1 MSSLQLK
8 IMKACY
14 EAYRTPTMQE
24 CEVLGEEIGLPKR
37 VIQVWFQ
44 NARAKEKKAKLQGA
58 AVGGAGGS
66 SESPLAAQRTDCPY
80 CDVKYDFYVSCR
92 GHLFSRQHLAKLK
105 EAVRAQLK
113 SESKCY
119 DLAPAPEAPPAPKAP
134 PTTAP
139 ASVPLGA
146 APALPRLAPVLLSG
160 PALAQPPLGSL
171 APFSSGPAASSGLLG
186 LATSVL
192 PATTVVQ
199 TAGPGCPL
207 PQRPVPD
214 QTKPS
219 PAGTTDSAPGPPPE
233 PSGDKVS
240 GERKPVAAPTNSSAD
255 ALKNLKALKA
265 TVPALLGGQ
274 FLPFPLPPAGGATP
288 PAVFGPQLPG
298 AYFQQLYG
306 MKKGLF
312 PMNPVIPQTLIGL
325 LPNALLQPPPQA
337 PEPTATAPPKPP
349 ELPAPR
355 EGEAGEADELLTG
368 SPGISTVDVTHRYLC
383 RQCKMAFDGEA
394 PATAHQRSFCFF
406 GRGSGGSVPPPLRV
420 PVCTYHCLAC
430 EVLLSGREALASHL
444 RSSAHR
450 RKAAPPPGGPPGT
463 ATNAATAATAAVA
476 FAKEEA
482 RLPHTDSN
490 PKTTTTS
497 TLLAL

>member
-1 MSSLQLK
+1 M
-8 IMKACY
+8 
-14 EAYRTPTMQE
+14 
-24 CEVLGEEIGLPKR
+24 
-37 VIQVWFQ
+37 
-44 NARAKEKKAKLQGA
+44 
-58 AVGGAGGS
+58 AV
-66 SESPLAAQRTDCPY
+66 
-80 CDVKYDFYVSCR
+80 
-92 GHLFSRQHLAKLK
+92 
-105 EAVRAQLK
+105 
-113 SESKCY
+113 
-119 DLAPAPEAPPAPKAP
+119 PAN
-134 PTTAP
+134 
-139 ASVPLGA
+139 
-146 APALPRLAPVLLSG
+146 
-160 PALAQPPLGSL
+160 
-171 APFSSGPAASSGLLG
+171 
-186 LATSVL
+186 
-192 PATTVVQ
+192 
-199 TAGPGCPL
+199 
-207 PQRPVPD
+207 
-214 QTKPS
+214 PS
-219 PAGTTDSAPGPPPE
+219 T
-233 PSGDKVS
+233 
-240 GERKPVAAPTNSSAD
+240 D

-288 PAVFGPQLPG
+288 PAVFGPQLQG

-325 LPNALLQPPPQA
+325 LPNALLQPLPQP

-349 ELPAPR
+349 ELPAPG

-368 SPGISTVDVTHRYLC
+368 SAGISTVDVTHRYLC

-406 GRGSGGSVPPPLRV
+406 GRGSGGCVPPPLRV
-420 PVCTYHCLAC
+420 PICTYHCLAC

-450 RKAAPPPGGPPGT
+450 RKAAPPPGGPPIT
-463 ATNAATAATAAVA
+463 VTKAATATTAGAVA

>member
-1 MSSLQLK
+1 M
-8 IMKACY
+8 
-14 EAYRTPTMQE
+14 
-24 CEVLGEEIGLPKR
+24 
-37 VIQVWFQ
+37 
-44 NARAKEKKAKLQGA
+44 
-58 AVGGAGGS
+58 
-66 SESPLAAQRTDCPY
+66 
-80 CDVKYDFYVSCR
+80 
-92 GHLFSRQHLAKLK
+92 
-105 EAVRAQLK
+105 
-113 SESKCY
+113 
-119 DLAPAPEAPPAPKAP
+119 
-134 PTTAP
+134 
-139 ASVPLGA
+139 
-146 APALPRLAPVLLSG
+146 
-160 PALAQPPLGSL
+160 
-171 APFSSGPAASSGLLG
+171 
-186 LATSVL
+186 
-192 PATTVVQ
+192 VQ

-207 PQRPVPD
+207 PQRPVPE
-214 QTKPS
+214 QTNTS
-219 PAGTTDSAPGPPPE
+219 TAGTIDPAPGPPTE

-240 GERKPVAAPTNSSAD
+240 GERKPVAAPTNSSTD

-288 PAVFGPQLPG
+288 PAVFGPQLQG

-325 LPNALLQPPPQA
+325 LPNALLQPPPQ
-337 PEPTATAPPKPP
+337 PHEPTATAPPKPP
-349 ELPAPR
+349 ELAAPG
-355 EGEAGEADELLTG
+355 EGEPGEADELLSG
-368 SPGISTVDVTHRYLC
+368 STGISTVDVTHRYLC

-420 PVCTYHCLAC
+420 PICTYHCLAC
-430 EVLLSGREALASHL
+430 EVLLSGHEALASHL

-450 RKAAPPPGGPPGT
+450 RKAAPPPGGPPIT
-463 ATNAATAATAAVA
+463 VTNATTAATAAVA

>member
-58 AVGGAGGS
+58 APAGSGGGS
-66 SESPLAAQRTDCPY
+66 EGPSAAQRTDCPY

-119 DLAPAPEAPPAPKAP
+119 DLAPAPETPLAPKGPPA
-134 PTTAP
+134 TTP

-146 APALPRLAPVLLSG
+146 SPTLPRLAPVLLPG
-160 PALAQPPLGSL
+160 PTLAQPPLGSI
-171 APFSSGPAASSGLLG
+171 ASFNSGPAASSGLLG

-199 TAGPGCPL
+199 TAGPGRPL
-207 PQRPVPD
+207 PQRPVSN
-214 QTKPS
+214 QTNSSTDPS
-219 PAGTTDSAPGPPPE
+219 PGPATE

-240 GERKPVAAPTNSSAD
+240 GERKPVATLTNSSTD

-274 FLPFPLPPAGGATP
+274 FLPFPLPPAGGAAP
-288 PAVFGPQLPG
+288 PAVFGPQLQG
-298 AYFQQLYG
+298 SYFQQLYG

-325 LPNALLQPPPQA
+325 LPNALLQQPPQA

-349 ELPAPR
+349 ELPAPG
-355 EGEAGEADELLTG
+355 EGESSEADELLTG
-368 SPGISTVDVTHRYLC
+368 SAGISTVDVTHRYLC

-406 GRGSGGSVPPPLRV
+406 GRGSGGSMPAPLRV
-420 PVCTYHCLAC
+420 PICTYHCLAC

-450 RKAAPPPGGPPGT
+450 RKAAPPPGGPPIT
-463 ATNAATAATAAVA
+463 VTNSATAVPAAVA

-482 RLPHTDSN
+482 RLPHTDPN
-490 PKTTTTS
+490 PQTTTTS

>member
-1 MSSLQLK
+1 MQWEV
-8 IMKACY
+8 ACG
-14 EAYRTPTMQE
+14 Q
-24 CEVLGEEIGLPKR
+24 KD
-37 VIQVWFQ
+37 
-44 NARAKEKKAKLQGA
+44 
-58 AVGGAGGS
+58 AGGS
-66 SESPLAAQRTDCPY
+66 WRCLILHH
-80 CDVKYDFYVSCR
+80 FFIF
-92 GHLFSRQHLAKLK
+92 L
-105 EAVRAQLK
+105 
-113 SESKCY
+113 
-119 DLAPAPEAPPAPKAP
+119 
-134 PTTAP
+134 
-139 ASVPLGA
+139 
-146 APALPRLAPVLLSG
+146 
-160 PALAQPPLGSL
+160 
-171 APFSSGPAASSGLLG
+171 GPAASSGLLG

-192 PATTVVQ
+192 PAPTVVQ
-199 TAGPGCPL
+199 TAGPGRL
-207 PQRPVPD
+207 FPQTPGPD
-214 QTKPS
+214 QTNTS
-219 PAGTTDSAPGPPPE
+219 TAGTTDPVLGPPSE

-240 GERKPVAAPTNSSAD
+240 GERKPAVAPANPTD

-274 FLPFPLPPAGGATP
+274 FLPFPLPPAGGAAP
-288 PAVFGPQLPG
+288 PTVFGPQLQG

-337 PEPTATAPPKPP
+337 PEPTASAPPKPP
-349 ELPAPR
+349 ELPAPG
-355 EGEAGEADELLTG
+355 EGEAGEADELLSG

-406 GRGSGGSVPPPLRV
+406 GRGGGPMPPPLRV
-420 PVCTYHCLAC
+420 PICTYHCLAC

-450 RKAAPPPGGPPGT
+450 RKAAPTPGAPPT
-463 ATNAATAATAAVA
+463 TVTNATTAAATAAVA

-482 RLPHTDSN
+482 RLPHTDSS

>member
-1 MSSLQLK
+1 M
-8 IMKACY
+8 
-14 EAYRTPTMQE
+14 
-24 CEVLGEEIGLPKR
+24 
-37 VIQVWFQ
+37 
-44 NARAKEKKAKLQGA
+44 
-58 AVGGAGGS
+58 
-66 SESPLAAQRTDCPY
+66 
-80 CDVKYDFYVSCR
+80 
-92 GHLFSRQHLAKLK
+92 
-105 EAVRAQLK
+105 
-113 SESKCY
+113 
-119 DLAPAPEAPPAPKAP
+119 
-134 PTTAP
+134 
-139 ASVPLGA
+139 
-146 APALPRLAPVLLSG
+146 
-160 PALAQPPLGSL
+160 
-171 APFSSGPAASSGLLG
+171 
-186 LATSVL
+186 
-192 PATTVVQ
+192 VQ

-207 PQRPVPD
+207 PQRSVPD
-214 QTKPS
+214 QINTS
-219 PAGTTDSAPGPPPE
+219 TAGTADPAPGPPTE

-240 GERKPVAAPTNSSAD
+240 GERKPIAAPTSSSTD

-288 PAVFGPQLPG
+288 PAVFGPQLQG

-325 LPNALLQPPPQA
+325 LPNALLQPPPQP

-349 ELPAPR
+349 DLPAPG
-355 EGEAGEADELLTG
+355 EGETGEADELLTG

-394 PATAHQRSFCFF
+394 PAIAHQRSFCFF
-406 GRGSGGSVPPPLRV
+406 GRGSGGSMPPPLRV
-420 PVCTYHCLAC
+420 PICTYHCLAC

-450 RKAAPPPGGPPGT
+450 RKAAPPPGGPPIVV
-463 ATNAATAATAAVA
+463 TNATTAATAAVA

-497 TLLAL
+497 TLVAL

>member
-1 MSSLQLK
+1 MANHS
-8 IMKACY
+8 
-14 EAYRTPTMQE
+14 T
-24 CEVLGEEIGLPKR
+24 
-37 VIQVWFQ
+37 
-44 NARAKEKKAKLQGA
+44 
-58 AVGGAGGS
+58 
-66 SESPLAAQRTDCPY
+66 
-80 CDVKYDFYVSCR
+80 
-92 GHLFSRQHLAKLK
+92 
-105 EAVRAQLK
+105 
-113 SESKCY
+113 
-119 DLAPAPEAPPAPKAP
+119 
-134 PTTAP
+134 
-139 ASVPLGA
+139 
-146 APALPRLAPVLLSG
+146 LLIF
-160 PALAQPPLGSL
+160 L
-171 APFSSGPAASSGLLG
+171 GPAASSGLLG

-207 PQRPVPD
+207 PQRPMPD
-214 QTKPS
+214 QTNTT
-219 PAGTTDSAPGPPPE
+219 AGASDPAPGLPTE

-240 GERKPVAAPTNSSAD
+240 GERKPVAAHTSSSTD

-288 PAVFGPQLPG
+288 PAVFSPQLQG

-325 LPNALLQPPPQA
+325 LPNALLQPPPQP
-337 PEPTATAPPKPP
+337 PEPMATAPPKPP
-349 ELPAPR
+349 ELPAPG

-368 SPGISTVDVTHRYLC
+368 STGISTVDVTHRYLC

-394 PATAHQRSFCFF
+394 SATAHQRSFCFF

-420 PVCTYHCLAC
+420 PICTYHCLAC

-450 RKAAPPPGGPPGT
+450 RKAAPPPGGPPVT
-463 ATNAATAATAAVA
+463 ATNATTAATAAVA

>member
-1 MSSLQLK
+1 M
-8 IMKACY
+8 
-14 EAYRTPTMQE
+14 
-24 CEVLGEEIGLPKR
+24 
-37 VIQVWFQ
+37 
-44 NARAKEKKAKLQGA
+44 
-58 AVGGAGGS
+58 
-66 SESPLAAQRTDCPY
+66 
-80 CDVKYDFYVSCR
+80 
-92 GHLFSRQHLAKLK
+92 
-105 EAVRAQLK
+105 
-113 SESKCY
+113 
-119 DLAPAPEAPPAPKAP
+119 
-134 PTTAP
+134 
-139 ASVPLGA
+139 
-146 APALPRLAPVLLSG
+146 
-160 PALAQPPLGSL
+160 
-171 APFSSGPAASSGLLG
+171 
-186 LATSVL
+186 
-192 PATTVVQ
+192 VQ

-207 PQRPVPD
+207 PQRPTPD
-214 QTKPS
+214 HTNTS
-219 PAGTTDSAPGPPPE
+219 TVGTTDPAPGPPTE

-240 GERKPVAAPTNSSAD
+240 GERKPAAAPANSSTD

-274 FLPFPLPPAGGATP
+274 FLPFPLPSAGGATP
-288 PAVFGPQLPG
+288 PAVFGPQLQG

-325 LPNALLQPPPQA
+325 LPNTLLQPPPQA
-337 PEPTATAPPKPP
+337 PEPIATAPPKPP
-349 ELPAPR
+349 ELPAPG

-368 SPGISTVDVTHRYLC
+368 STGISTVDVTHRYLC

-394 PATAHQRSFCFF
+394 LATAHQRSFCFF
-406 GRGSGGSVPPPLRV
+406 GRGSGGSMPLPLRV
-420 PVCTYHCLAC
+420 PICTYHCLAC

>member
-1 MSSLQLK
+1 M
-8 IMKACY
+8 
-14 EAYRTPTMQE
+14 
-24 CEVLGEEIGLPKR
+24 
-37 VIQVWFQ
+37 
-44 NARAKEKKAKLQGA
+44 
-58 AVGGAGGS
+58 
-66 SESPLAAQRTDCPY
+66 
-80 CDVKYDFYVSCR
+80 
-92 GHLFSRQHLAKLK
+92 
-105 EAVRAQLK
+105 
-113 SESKCY
+113 
-119 DLAPAPEAPPAPKAP
+119 
-134 PTTAP
+134 
-139 ASVPLGA
+139 
-146 APALPRLAPVLLSG
+146 
-160 PALAQPPLGSL
+160 
-171 APFSSGPAASSGLLG
+171 
-186 LATSVL
+186 
-192 PATTVVQ
+192 VQ
-199 TAGPGCPL
+199 TTSPGCPL

-337 PEPTATAPPKPP
+337 HEPTATAPLKPP
-349 ELPAPR
+349 ELPASR

-394 PATAHQRSFCFF
+394 LATAHQRSFCFF
-406 GRGSGGSVPPPLRV
+406 GRGSGGSMPAPLRV

-482 RLPHTDSN
+482 RLLNSQLEAQGVLPTHLQAN
-490 PKTTTTS
+490 Y
-497 TLLAL
+497 LGGFH

>member
-1 MSSLQLK
+1 
-8 IMKACY
+8 
-14 EAYRTPTMQE
+14 
-24 CEVLGEEIGLPKR
+24 
-37 VIQVWFQ
+37 
-44 NARAKEKKAKLQGA
+44 
-58 AVGGAGGS
+58 
-66 SESPLAAQRTDCPY
+66 
-80 CDVKYDFYVSCR
+80 
-92 GHLFSRQHLAKLK
+92 
-105 EAVRAQLK
+105 
-113 SESKCY
+113 
-119 DLAPAPEAPPAPKAP
+119 
-134 PTTAP
+134 
-139 ASVPLGA
+139 
-146 APALPRLAPVLLSG
+146 
-160 PALAQPPLGSL
+160 
-171 APFSSGPAASSGLLG
+171 
-186 LATSVL
+186 
-192 PATTVVQ
+192 VVQ

-406 GRGSGGSVPPPLRV
+406 GRGSGGSVPAPLRV